1 MSVLFNVKRFFLY
14 SLIMV
19 LCFGCVAKQVKNER
33 YYQEKWCGPAGGK
46 TEVVLSDR
54 TRCDCLTETHA
65 IEFDFAG
72 KWEAIEQSL
81 HYARLTG
88 KKPGIVFICRK
99 AGDIRK
105 INRTKKNIDFY
116 RLPIKVWKTN
126 CRGKK

>member
-1 MSVLFNVKRFFLY
+1 MRKVFLY
-14 SLIMV
+14 ALIV
-19 LCFGCVAKQVKNER
+19 VFLSGCVAVPIKNER
-33 YYQEKWCGPAGGK
+33 YYQEKWCSRSGGI

-54 TRCDCLTETHA
+54 TRCDCLTKTHA

-72 KWEAIEQSL
+72 KWEAVEQSL

-88 KKPGIVFICRK
+88 KKAGIVFICRK
-99 AGDIRK
+99 AGDMRK
-105 INRTKKNIDFY
+105 IKRTKKNIDFY